1 MTPQYLAALVAEFHH
16 RGLSDLLVFGASDEP
31 HSADAWAQIRGQA
44 AFLRSAKEDPLW
56 PTVANETHPVNL
68 RVMSTTD
75 IGTAAL
81 MNSTGAVGT
90 YCPMMQRLSVKSGP
104 VNCSARTPGGWLG
117 CVPSPTPTGA
127 GVLQVDCGCYPPSGP
142 NMKCDPAVQ
151 PPDKVREHYPH
162 NTSLWWYQA
171 CASWNCQHGW
181 ALNCPFGA
189 ECGMGWPSIAI
200 DHDGVRNRVME
211 WASWLEGIDG
221 ELYWDTIFAYPN
233 PDQALPSSW
242 GGTLRPDPWS
252 RQTPT
257 GLNAGGSGDGNFF
270 SPGLPSLIGGVSSI
284 PVESVRLKSIRDGVE
299 DNELLR
305 IAERQLGRAQ
315 VAAMIRPFIRSAWD
329 FEAAQQSVMQSV
341 RQLIGRRLTSD
352 DASAMAQ

>member
-1 MTPQYLAALVAEFHH
+1 
-16 RGLSDLLVFGASDEP
+16 
-31 HSADAWAQIRGQA
+31 
-44 AFLRSAKEDPLW
+44 
-56 PTVANETHPVNL
+56 
-68 RVMSTTD
+68 
-75 IGTAAL
+75 
-81 MNSTGAVGT
+81 
-90 YCPMMQRLSVKSGP
+90 MQ
-104 VNCSARTPGGWLG
+104 
-117 CVPSPTPTGA
+117 
-127 GVLQVDCGCYPPSGP
+127 
-142 NMKCDPAVQ
+142 CDPAVQ
-151 PPDKVREHYPH
+151 PPDKVRERYPQ

-200 DHDGVRNRVME
+200 DHDGIRNRVME

-233 PDQALPSSW
+233 PDQASPSSW
-242 GGTLRPDPWS
+242 GGTLRPDPWL

-270 SPGLPSLIGGVSSI
+270 SPGLPSLIGGTSSI
-284 PVESVRLKSIRDGVE
+284 PVESVRLKSIRDGIE

-315 VAAMIRPFIRSAWD
+315 VVAMIRPFIRSAWD
-329 FEAAQQSVMQSV
+329 FEATQQSVMQSV
-341 RQLIGRRLTSD
+341 RQLIGRRLTSG
-352 DASAMAQ
+352 DASVMAQ